1 MLAPRKIALA
11 VAGLFLATIVWLYW
25 SDGKVANSA
34 SDQLPTRKEGG
45 PETANSTDA
54 AAGAKS
60 AVVDHVLQSPAPQA
74 PVQTASN
81 SMDADEFV
89 AATLK
94 NPDRPILPSKIPA
107 LSDAQVDQ
115 LAVAYLKPAKP
126 SEKAAI
132 LWALGFS
139 QNDRAFDTLQY
150 AMTGEYSGAVLSTAD
165 NVAQLQVAPL
175 IGVLSRTSDRAW
187 QFLVNLARP
196 DAWGRINVWSE
207 DYLTEQYK
215 SEARSLA
222 QVRSTLQGGVIEA
235 LSASGRP
242 EFMAWANSLYE
253 GGADPAAFDQ
263 RHAASVSCGVFKAAF
278 IGEHGLDEF
287 SDEVMYDTRQGGSAY
302 SRWIRSSEGQRWT
315 TWWEDQVT
323 QAVQRDSPQIKK

>member
-1 MLAPRKIALA
+1 MLAPRKIAIA
-11 VAGLFLATIVWLYW
+11 VAGLLLATMLWLYW
-25 SDGKVANSA
+25 RGGKDANSVGN
-34 SDQLPTRKEGG
+34 QPPTRNGGG
-45 PETANSTDA
+45 PATPNSNDS

-196 DAWGRINVWSE
+196 DAWGRIDVWSE

-287 SDEVMYDTRQGGSAY
+287 YDEVMYDTRQGGSAY

-323 QAVQRDSPQIKK
+323 QAVTRASANPK